1 MNHSLIRKKVTYAKK
16 KLKILLMKNIVEFEI
31 TAITQVTIGGT
42 VNSKCNLRYKMPK
55 EITLEETE
63 AQYKCL
69 GVNREKYVTFSVPMQ
84 KEIGN
89 NKTIKI

>member
-1 MNHSLIRKKVTYAKK
+1 MNHSLIRKIVTYAKK

-31 TAITQVTIGGT
+31 TAITQVTVGGG
-42 VNSKCNLRYKMPK
+42 VHSKCNLRYKMPK
-55 EITLEETE
+55 EITVEETE

-69 GVNREKYVTFSVPMQ
+69 GVNAEKNVTFSVPIQ